1 MSKIIVKDRNG
12 KRNEISANI
21 GMTLMEI
28 IRDAG
33 MDIEAACGGCCAC
46 ATCHVYVE
54 NEWLAKID
62 SINEYSEWT
71 KFNSTEKLDR
81 SSLLRYIQLM
91 IELYP
96 STDLSK
102 SPIIHEIQINH

>member
-1 MSKIIVKDRNG
+1 MAPIPFDPETQK
-12 KRNEISANI
+12 
-21 GMTLMEI
+21 T
-28 IRDAG
+28 
-33 MDIEAACGGCCAC
+33 
-46 ATCHVYVE
+46 
-54 NEWLAKID
+54 D
-62 SINEYSEWT
+62 STNQYSEWT

>member
-1 MSKIIVKDRNG
+1 SDSRIICYYRMAPIPFDP
-12 KRNEISANI
+12 E
-21 GMTLMEI
+21 TQ
-28 IRDAG
+28 
-33 MDIEAACGGCCAC
+33 
-46 ATCHVYVE
+46 
-54 NEWLAKID
+54 KID
-62 SINEYSEWT
+62 STNEYSEWT

-81 SSLLRYIQLM
+81 SSLLRYVQLM